1 MKKIIQDN
9 IQTIIISAV
18 TTLIT
23 TIATIFISYWIY
35 NLQENSKLRD
45 KQEQFCIEVMNLR
58 HETIILESKLRT
70 DCEKPSKKCEDTKQ
84 IYIEKANIFHQM
96 ANKALMFFESD
107 VSSSFIILNLDSLQT
122 YLDPANKR
130 TEETFEKLTD
140 ICIKRVRR
148 TSRLL
153 NRL

>member
-9 IQTIIISAV
+9 IQTIIVSAV
-18 TTLIT
+18 TTIIT
-23 TIATIFISYWIY
+23 TIATILISYWIY

-58 HETIILESKLRT
+58 NDTIILESKLRT
-70 DCEKPSKKCEDTKQ
+70 DCETPSKQCEATKQ
-84 IYIEKANIFHQM
+84 LYIEKTNIFNQM

-107 VSSSFIILNLDSLQT
+107 VSSSLVILNLDSLKT
-122 YLDPANKR
+122 YLDPNSKN

-140 ICIKRVRR
+140 MCIKKVRR

-153 NRL
+153 QLY